1 MGYRHLTFCLALLA
15 GSAAAQTVG
24 IHTVSV
30 HEHSGFN
37 NINPGLYIRYDNG
50 LTGGFYRNSYKR
62 ESAYLGYTIETRSFH
77 NLSAAATIGGVT
89 GYPAAR
95 VMPLV
100 VPSIAYHFDQSAI
113 RLGIVPRPP
122 KTGAAA
128 ALHLMLET
136 HIK

>member
-1 MGYRHLTFCLALLA
+1 MGFRYLITLLA
-15 GSAAAQTVG
+15 FVASAATAQTVG

-37 NINPGLYIRYDNG
+37 NVNPGLYLRYASG
-50 LTGGFYRNSYKR
+50 LTAGFYRNSYRR
-62 ESAYLGYTIETRSFH
+62 ESAYLGYTIETPQWRDF
-77 NLSAAATIGGVT
+77 SAAVTVGGVT
-89 GYPAAR
+89 GYPAAS

-100 VPSIAYHFDQSAI
+100 VPSIAYHFDQSTV

-128 ALHLMLET
+128 ALHLMFEQHL
-136 HIK
+136 